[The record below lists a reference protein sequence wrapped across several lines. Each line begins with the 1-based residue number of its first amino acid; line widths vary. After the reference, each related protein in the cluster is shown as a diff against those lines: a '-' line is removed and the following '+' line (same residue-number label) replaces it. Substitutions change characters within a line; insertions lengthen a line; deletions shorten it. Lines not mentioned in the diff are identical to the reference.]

1 LFRLEITGG
10 IENPAAKEE
19 ESRDRSRNAARPPR
33 KKIVRASM
41 TNVLHSA
48 LWNSRRGG
56 VDVWFAG
63 TQTLDSIA
71 IPANQKLG
79 AKEFFAAENYCSVAR
94 TARNYTG
101 E

>member
-1 LFRLEITGG
+1 LFRLEITRGA
-10 IENPAAKEE
+10 ENLAAKEK

-41 TNVLHSA
+41 TNVLHSV

-56 VDVWFAG
+56 VDVFFAG
-63 TQTLDSIA
+63 GQTLPPIA

-79 AKEFFAAENYCSVAR
+79 AKEFFAAENYCRAAQ